1 MKILILILIVL
12 IVGKLVYNLIVIC
25 NFFMND
31 YELSD
36 LMDNSFNNNDFLK
49 NNVVIIFLGVFVCFF
64 LYLLLYIFILSVFE
78 RDYMK
83 VELKRLNGRLCIN
96 C

>member
-1 MKILILILIVL
+1 MKILILILVVL

-36 LMDNSFNNNDFLK
+36 LMDISFNNNDLLK
-49 NNVVIIFLGVFVCFF
+49 NNVVIILLGVFVCFF
-64 LYLLLYIFILSVFE
+64 FVFVIV
-78 RDYMK
+78 YFYFK
-83 VELKRLNGRLCIN
+83 CF
-96 C
+96 

>member
-12 IVGKLVYNLIVIC
+12 IKGKLVYNLIVIC

>member
-83 VELKRLNGRLCIN
+83 V
-96 C
+96 

>member
-31 YELSD
+31 YELGD

-49 NNVVIIFLGVFVCFF
+49 NNVVIIFLGIFVCFF
-64 LYLLLYIFILSVFE
+64 FCICYCIYLF
-78 RDYMK
+78 
-83 VELKRLNGRLCIN
+83 
-96 C
+96 

>member
-49 NNVVIIFLGVFVCFF
+49 NNVVIFLGVFVCFF
-64 LYLLLYIFILSVFE
+64 FVFVIVYIYFKCF
-78 RDYMK
+78 
-83 VELKRLNGRLCIN
+83 
-96 C
+96 

>member
-12 IVGKLVYNLIVIC
+12 LVGKFVYNLIVIC

-64 LYLLLYIFILSVFE
+64 FVFVIVYIYFKCF
-78 RDYMK
+78 
-83 VELKRLNGRLCIN
+83 
-96 C
+96 